1 MAKAFDRVDHALL
14 SHVLSTIGVSGIELR
29 WFESY
34 LHERSVCTV
43 AKQRNS
49 PFARISYDGP
59 QGSVL
64 GALLFIIYNRSLPS
78 LYLRA
83 VPCLLTILS
92 CTTPARASTT
102 NHPAVVLG
110 MMFLVW
116 TRVRVNGTPPLALP
130 NLTC

>member
-14 SHVLSTIGVSGIELR
+14 SHVLSTIGVSGKLR

-43 AKQRNS
+43 AEQRNS

-64 GALLFIIYNRSLPS
+64 GALLFIIYNRNLPS
-78 LYLRA
+78 LCLRA

-92 CTTPARASTT
+92 CTTTARAATT

-110 MMFLVW
+110 LMFLVW
-116 TRVRVNGTPPLALP
+116 TRVRVNGTQPSALP